1 MASLPSLGFVEA
13 DELVVREVFARIDAQ
28 AGLPSVIETVER
40 WRPDVLLRESAE
52 LASLAAAERAGVP
65 HVHVCIGMH
74 EVATRFA
81 DVIGGPLEEL
91 GRLAGLGDGRLPAA
105 LADETVFS
113 AVPDVLDHAAGDVPP
128 EAEAFLRFHEITPA
142 TDSHDLPDW
151 GNPDAPLVYVTFG
164 SVTGSLPHLT
174 GVYREAVDVLADVE
188 ARVLI
193 TVGRKL
199 EPAGLGPLPSNVHA
213 TQWWPQAAVL
223 AQAAAMLGHGG
234 FGTTMGALA
243 CRRSPGRRAAVHLR
257 PDRQRRAR
265 RGRGSRDRHR
275 EGRRQAGRRAG
286 LPVARGCDVR
296 RVRSPRRCGDARR
309 CRRLRRPCPC
319 SPAWSADERKH
330 ARDHRGSTPA
340 GCPASPRWRSPG
352 VGGLPRVTETRGRPV
367 SRALVS
373 SPCNA
378 GWKPTSPVVV
388 HISSAVGYAVV
399 GAFQFSST
407 LRRRHPGW
415 HRQPGAG
422 RYCAG
427 GARPMSRWTRSSGA
441 VAHPQLLVERHR
453 ARPSTA
459 WMTRAYALA
468 VGAGTQVFTQGF
480 GEALLGTQEGT
491 RDLLLGSAW
500 VINLAVAEYI
510 LRRPARGRR
519 HSGQVVG
526 SAGGRSSTG
535 GSRDT
540 RSDGSQV

>member
-1 MASLPSLGFVEA
+1 MLCATTANDGHFGPLLPFARACAAAGHEVRVAAPASYAAAVARAGFPHEPFADAPPDLVGPVMASLPSLGFVEA

-81 DVIGGPLEEL
+81 EVIGGPLEEL

-128 EAEAFLRFHEITPA
+128 EAEAFLRFHESTPA

-199 EPAGLGPLPSNVHA
+199 EPAVLGPLPSNVHA

-243 CRRSPGRRAAVHLR
+243 
-257 PDRQRRAR
+257 
-265 RGRGSRDRHR
+265 
-275 EGRRQAGRRAG
+275 AGV
-286 LPVARGCDVR
+286 PQVVAPLFTFDQIVNG
-296 RVRSPRRCGDARR
+296 
-309 CRRLRRPCPC
+309 
-319 SPAWSADERKH
+319 EH
-330 ARDHRGSTPA
+330 
-340 GCPASPRWRSPG
+340 
-352 VGGLPRVTETRGRPV
+352 
-367 SRALVS
+367 
-373 SPCNA
+373 
-378 GWKPTSPVVV
+378 
-388 HISSAVGYAVV
+388 
-399 GAFQFSST
+399 
-407 LRRRHPGW
+407 
-415 HRQPGAG
+415 
-422 RYCAG
+422 
-427 GARPMSRWTRSSGA
+427 
-441 VAHPQLLVERHR
+441 VA
-453 ARPSTA
+453 
-459 WMTRAYALA
+459 A
-468 VGAGTQVFTQGF
+468 VGAGIATERGAVRHAAEQVSVLLEDATYAASARRVAAAMRELPPPA
-480 GEALLGTQEGT
+480 EAVPVL
-491 RDLLLGSAW
+491 
-500 VINLAVAEYI
+500 
-510 LRRPARGRR
+510 
-519 HSGQVVG
+519 SGLVG
-526 SAGGRSSTG
+526 
-535 GSRDT
+535 
-540 RSDGSQV
+540 

>member
-1 MASLPSLGFVEA
+1 MLCATTANDGHFGPLLPFARACAAAGHEVRVAAPASYAAAVTRAGFPHEPFADAPPDLVGPVMASLPSLGFVEA

-81 DVIGGPLEEL
+81 EVIGGPLEEL

-128 EAEAFLRFHEITPA
+128 EAEAFLRFHETTPA

-243 CRRSPGRRAAVHLR
+243 CRRSPGRRAAVHVR

-286 LPVARGCDVR
+286 LRVARGRDVR
-296 RVRSPRRCGDARR
+296 RVRSPRRGGDAG
-309 CRRLRRPCPC
+309 
-319 SPAWSADERKH
+319 AAA
-330 ARDHRGSTPA
+330 AR
-340 GCPASPRWRSPG
+340 
-352 VGGLPRVTETRGRPV
+352 GGRA
-367 SRALVS
+367 RALRPGRLS
-373 SPCNA
+373 A
-378 GWKPTSPVVV
+378 GL
-388 HISSAVGYAVV
+388 HF
-399 GAFQFSST
+399 GA
-407 LRRRHPGW
+407 RHP
-415 HRQPGAG
+415 Q
-422 RYCAG
+422 
-427 GARPMSRWTRSSGA
+427 
-441 VAHPQLLVERHR
+441 
-453 ARPSTA
+453 
-459 WMTRAYALA
+459 
-468 VGAGTQVFTQGF
+468 
-480 GEALLGTQEGT
+480 
-491 RDLLLGSAW
+491 
-500 VINLAVAEYI
+500 
-510 LRRPARGRR
+510 
-519 HSGQVVG
+519 
-526 SAGGRSSTG
+526 
-535 GSRDT
+535 
-540 RSDGSQV
+540 